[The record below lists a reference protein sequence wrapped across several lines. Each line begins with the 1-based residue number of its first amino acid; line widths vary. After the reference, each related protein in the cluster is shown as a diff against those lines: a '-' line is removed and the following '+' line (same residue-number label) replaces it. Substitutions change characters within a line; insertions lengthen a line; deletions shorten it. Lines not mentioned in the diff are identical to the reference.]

1 MTFALLFEFL
11 HTLILHLTSS
21 LRVMMTALH
30 KILMCLWRRVFFFNL
45 GFLCCYIR
53 CFWIALW
60 ETYLLLCLSSLV
72 PFKSCKVAIGRK
84 DVWFII
90 ERKIISPPFPAPF
103 KPTLLWLADFHQ
115 QKQLGSWDDHIR
127 KSCSYWH
134 HTESR
139 AEKNL
144 SETCLMPQNGLSP
157 PSYIKIFH
165 LIFSIFFC
173 PFHKKSCITWVN

>member
-11 HTLILHLTSS
+11 HALILHLMSS

-30 KILMCLWRRVFFFNL
+30 KILMCLWRRVFFLNL
-45 GFLCCYIR
+45 GFLCCCIR

-60 ETYLLLCLSSLV
+60 EIYLLLCLSSLV

-103 KPTLLWLADFHQ
+103 KPTLLWLAGFHQ
-115 QKQLGSWDDHIR
+115 QKQLGGLLLLTSHRIKSR
-127 KSCSYWH
+127 KKPV
-134 HTESR
+134 R
-139 AEKNL
+139 NL
-144 SETCLMPQNGLSP
+144 SHASEWVFTT
-157 PSYIKIFH
+157 
-165 LIFSIFFC
+165 LI
-173 PFHKKSCITWVN
+173 H